1 MKRENLCA
9 KIPKYSNLLWI
20 YIRRITYIRVLR
32 WEEFILK
39 AYSKE
44 NIRNVA
50 IAGHGARGKTTLA
63 EAMLYL
69 AGASDR
75 LGKVADGNTVLDFD
89 AEEKKRKVS
98 VSSALANLEWRD
110 RKINIIDTPGLFDF
124 EGGRAEGLRAAES
137 VIVVLS
143 CGHNVDVGA
152 EKTLRAA
159 GRKGLSKF
167 IVVTKCDGEERDF
180 FKTLN
185 SLKDKYGTAICPV
198 VIPYVVGGK
207 VDCYVNFL
215 QNKAFKYD
223 NGKATQVD
231 MPSDAL
237 IDDIHAAFTE
247 AVATADDDL
256 MMKFFDGEEFTHD
269 EIVAGLSQGV
279 LDGTVIPVY
288 ACSGLTTDA
297 VDLVLNGIT
306 KLAPAPKDEGDIA
319 CDPNGSLA
327 AICFKTVADPFI
339 GKMSFF
345 KVVSGKITASTK
357 PYNARTEEEEK
368 MGKIVMVKGAKQ
380 EDATEI
386 TAGDIGVVT
395 KLAGF
400 KTGDVMCDAKAP
412 VELEGV
418 DFPAPCY
425 SMAVNVVK
433 KGEEDKVAS
442 GLNKLA
448 EEDGAM
454 HFYTNKETKEQIVSG
469 LGEQHLESIVSKLK
483 NKYGV
488 DVELTAPRV
497 AYRETIRKSV
507 DKQGR
512 HKKQSGGHGQFGDVW
527 IRFEPYMGEED
538 FVLTTD
544 EVVGGAVPKNFFPAV
559 EKGLLECVA
568 NGLIAGYPMVGIKAC
583 LHDGSYH
590 PVDSSEMAFKMAARI
605 AFKAAVPEAAPTILE
620 PVGTL
625 KAYVPDD
632 NLGDIISDVNKRRGR
647 VLGMG
652 PAEETMTQ
660 ELVAEVPM
668 AEMSD
673 FAITLRSV
681 TAGRGSF
688 TLEFARYE
696 DAPAHVAEKVIAEAK
711 LEDDED

>member
-1 MKRENLCA
+1 M
-9 KIPKYSNLLWI
+9 
-20 YIRRITYIRVLR
+20 
-32 WEEFILK
+32 K

-75 LGKVADGNTVLDFD
+75 LGRVADGNTVLDFD

-98 VSSALANLEWRD
+98 VSSALAYFEWRD
-110 RKINIIDTPGLFDF
+110 RKVNIIDTPGLFDF
-124 EGGRAEGLRAAES
+124 EGARAEGLRAADS

-159 GRKGLSKF
+159 GKKGLSKF
-167 IVVTKCDGEERDF
+167 IVVTKCDGEDRDF

-207 VDCYVNFL
+207 VECYVNFL

-223 NGKATQVD
+223 NGKATEVA
-231 MPSDAL
+231 MPADAL

-279 LDGTVIPVY
+279 LDGTVVPVY

-297 VDLVLNGIT
+297 VDLVMNGIT
-306 KLAPAPKDEGDIA
+306 KLAPAPKDEAGIA
-319 CDPNGSLA
+319 CDPNGPLA

-345 KVVSGKITASTK
+345 KVVSGKITAATK
-357 PYNARTEEEEK
+357 PFNARTEEEEK
-368 MGKIVMVKGAKQ
+368 MGKIVVVKGAKQ
-380 EDATEI
+380 DEATEI

-395 KLAGF
+395 KLGGF
-400 KTGDVMCDAKAP
+400 KTGDVMCDAKNP
-412 VELEGV
+412 VELAGV

-442 GLNKLA
+442 GLNKIA
-448 EEDGAM
+448 EEDGSM
-454 HFYTNKETKEQIVSG
+454 LFYTNKETKEQIVSG
-469 LGEQHLESIVSKLK
+469 QGEQHLESIVSKLK

-488 DVELTAPRV
+488 EVELTAPRV
-497 AYRETIRKSV
+497 AYRETIRKTV

-538 FVLTTD
+538 FVFTTD

-559 EKGLLECVA
+559 EKGLLECIA
-568 NGLIAGYPMVGIKAC
+568 GGLIAGYPMVGIKAC

-605 AFKAAVPEAAPTILE
+605 AFKAAVPEAVPTILE

-673 FAITLRSV
+673 FAIALRSV
-681 TAGRGSF
+681 TAGRGYF

>member
-1 MKRENLCA
+1 M
-9 KIPKYSNLLWI
+9 
-20 YIRRITYIRVLR
+20 
-32 WEEFILK
+32 K

-44 NIRNVA
+44 NIRNVV
-50 IAGHGARGKTTLA
+50 IAGHGGRGKTTLA
-63 EAMLYL
+63 EAMLYIS
-69 AGASDR
+69 GASDR
-75 LGKVADGNTVLDFD
+75 LGKVTDGNTVMDFD

-98 VSSALANLEWRD
+98 VSSAVANLEWNNK
-110 RKINIIDTPGLFDF
+110 KINIIDTPGLFDF
-124 EGGRAEGLRAAES
+124 EGGRSEGIRAAEAI
-137 VIVVLS
+137 VVVLS
-143 CGHNVDVGA
+143 ASHGVDVGA
-152 EKTLRAA
+152 EKALRAA
-159 GRKGLSKF
+159 GRRGLSKF
-167 IVVTKCDGEERDF
+167 IAVSKCDGEDRDF
-180 FKTLN
+180 YKTLN
-185 SLKDKYGTAICPV
+185 ALKEKYGTAICPV
-198 VIPYVVGGK
+198 VIPYMVGGK

-215 QNKAFKYD
+215 QNKAFTYE
-223 NGKATQVD
+223 NGKPTQVD
-231 MPSDAL
+231 MPVDAA

-247 AVATADDDL
+247 AVASADDEL

-279 LDGTVIPVY
+279 ADGTVVPVY

-297 VDLVLNGIT
+297 VDLLLNGIT
-306 KLAPAPKDEGDIA
+306 KLAPAPKGEGDVA
-319 CDPNGSLA
+319 CDENGALA

-345 KVVSGKITASTK
+345 KVISGKITPATK
-357 PYNARTEEEEK
+357 AYNPRTEEEEK
-368 MGKIVMVKGAKQ
+368 MGKLVMVKGAKQ
-380 EDATEI
+380 EDVTEI
-386 TAGDIGVVT
+386 TTGDIGVVT

-400 KTGDVMCDAKAP
+400 KTGDTMCDAKAP
-412 VELEGV
+412 VELDGV

-442 GLNKLA
+442 GLTKLA
-448 EEDGAM
+448 EEDGSM
-454 HFYTNKETKEQIVSG
+454 HFYTNKETKEQIISG

-483 NKYGV
+483 NKFGV

-497 AYRETIRKSV
+497 AYRETIRKVV

-527 IRFEPYMGEED
+527 IRFEPYMGEEE
-538 FVLTTD
+538 FVFTTD

-559 EKGLLECVA
+559 EKGLRECIA
-568 NGLIAGYPMVGIKAC
+568 GGLVAGYPMVGIKAC

-605 AFKAAVPEAAPTILE
+605 AFKAAIPDASPAILE

-632 NLGDIISDVNKRRGR
+632 NLGDIIGDVNKRRGR

-652 PAEETMTQ
+652 PAEETQTQ

-673 FAITLRSV
+673 FAIALRSI
-681 TAGRGSF
+681 TAGRGYF
-688 TLEFARYE
+688 TLDFARYE
-696 DAPAHVAEKVIAEAK
+696 DAPPHIKEKVIAEAK
-711 LEDDED
+711 LEDDDE

>member
-1 MKRENLCA
+1 M
-9 KIPKYSNLLWI
+9 
-20 YIRRITYIRVLR
+20 
-32 WEEFILK
+32 K
-39 AYSKE
+39 AYAKE
-44 NIRNVA
+44 NIRNVT

-63 EAMLYL
+63 EAMLYI

-75 LGKVADGNTVLDFD
+75 LGRVADGNTVLDFD

-98 VSSALANLEWRD
+98 ISSAMACIEWRG
-110 RKINIIDTPGLFDF
+110 RKVNIIDTPGLFDF
-124 EGGRAEGLRAAES
+124 EGARSEGIRAAET
-137 VIVVLS
+137 VVVVLS

-152 EKTLRAA
+152 EKTLRIA

-167 IVVTKCDGEERDF
+167 IAVSKCDGENRDF
-180 FKTLN
+180 YKTLN
-185 SLKDKYGTAICPV
+185 DLQEKYGTAICPV
-198 VIPYVVGGK
+198 VIPYMVDGV

-223 NGKATQVD
+223 GIKATEVAIPQ
-231 MPSDAL
+231 DAH
-237 IDDIHAAFTE
+237 IEEIYNAFIE
-247 AVATADDDL
+247 AVASADEEL

-269 EIVAGLSQGV
+269 EKVAGLSQGV
-279 LDGTVIPVY
+279 ADGTVIPVY
-288 ACSGLTTDA
+288 ACSGYTGEA
-297 VDLVLNGIT
+297 VDLLLNGIT
-306 KLAPAPKDEGDIA
+306 KLAPSPKAEGDIP
-319 CDPNGSLA
+319 CDENGPLA
-327 AICFKTVADPFI
+327 AICFKTVADPFV

-345 KVVSGKITASTK
+345 KVVSGKITPSTK
-357 PYNARTEEEEK
+357 AYNPRTEEEEK
-368 MGKIVMVKGAKQ
+368 MGKIVFVKGAKQ
-380 EDATEI
+380 EDASEI
-386 TAGDIGVVT
+386 IAGDIGVVT
-395 KLAGF
+395 KLGGF
-400 KTGDVMCDAKAP
+400 KTGDTMCDPKNP
-412 VELEGV
+412 VVLDGV

-442 GLNKLA
+442 GLNKLQ
-448 EEDGAM
+448 EEDGSM
-454 HFYTNKETKEQIVSG
+454 KFYTNKETKEQIVSG

-488 DVELTAPRV
+488 DVTLTAPRV
-497 AYRETIRKSV
+497 AYRETIRKTV

-538 FVLTTD
+538 FVFTSD

-559 EKGLLECVA
+559 EKGLRECVA
-568 NGLIAGYPMVGIKAC
+568 GGLIAGYPMVGIKAC

-620 PVGTL
+620 PIGTL
-625 KAYVPDD
+625 KAYIPDKD
-632 NLGDIISDVNKRRGR
+632 LGDIMGDVNKRRGR

-652 PAEETMTQ
+652 PAEETNMQ

-681 TAGRGSF
+681 TAGRGYFS
-688 TLEFARYE
+688 LEFARYE
-696 DAPAHVAEKVIAEAK
+696 DAPNNIAEKVIADAK
-711 LEDDED
+711 LADDDE

>member
-1 MKRENLCA
+1 M
-9 KIPKYSNLLWI
+9 
-20 YIRRITYIRVLR
+20 
-32 WEEFILK
+32 K
-39 AYSKE
+39 AYAKE
-44 NIRNVA
+44 NIRNVT

-63 EAMLYL
+63 EAMLYI

-75 LGKVADGNTVLDFD
+75 LGRVADGNTVLDFD

-98 VSSALANLEWRD
+98 ISSAMACIEWRG
-110 RKINIIDTPGLFDF
+110 RKVNIIDTPGLFDF
-124 EGGRAEGLRAAES
+124 EGARSEGIRAAETA
-137 VIVVLS
+137 VVVLS

-152 EKTLRAA
+152 EKTLRIA

-167 IVVTKCDGEERDF
+167 IAVSKCDGENRDF
-180 FKTLN
+180 YKTFNDLQE
-185 SLKDKYGTAICPV
+185 KYGTAICPV
-198 VIPYVVGGK
+198 VIPYMVDGV

-223 NGKATQVD
+223 GIKATEVAIPQ
-231 MPSDAL
+231 DAH
-237 IDDIHAAFTE
+237 IEEIYNAFIE
-247 AVATADDDL
+247 AVASADEEL

-269 EIVAGLSQGV
+269 EKVAGLSQGV
-279 LDGTVIPVY
+279 ADGTVIPVY
-288 ACSGLTTDA
+288 ACSGYTGEA
-297 VDLVLNGIT
+297 VDLLLNGIT
-306 KLAPAPKDEGDIA
+306 KLAPSPKAEGDIP
-319 CDPNGSLA
+319 CDENGPLA
-327 AICFKTVADPFI
+327 AICFKTVADPFV

-345 KVVSGKITASTK
+345 KVVSGKITPSTK
-357 PYNARTEEEEK
+357 AYNPRTEEEEK
-368 MGKIVMVKGAKQ
+368 MGKIVFVKGAKQ
-380 EDATEI
+380 EDASEI
-386 TAGDIGVVT
+386 IAGDIGVVT
-395 KLAGF
+395 KLGGF
-400 KTGDVMCDAKAP
+400 KTGDTMCDPKNP
-412 VELEGV
+412 VVLDGV

-442 GLNKLA
+442 GLNKLQ
-448 EEDGAM
+448 EEDGSM
-454 HFYTNKETKEQIVSG
+454 KFYTNKETKEQIVSG

-488 DVELTAPRV
+488 DVTLTAPRV
-497 AYRETIRKSV
+497 AYRETIRKTV

-538 FVLTTD
+538 FVFTSD

-559 EKGLLECVA
+559 EKGLRECVA
-568 NGLIAGYPMVGIKAC
+568 GGLIAGYPMVGIKAC

-620 PVGTL
+620 PIGTL
-625 KAYVPDD
+625 KAYIPDKD
-632 NLGDIISDVNKRRGR
+632 LGDIMGDVNKRRGR

-652 PAEETMTQ
+652 PAEETNMQ

-681 TAGRGSF
+681 TAGRGYFS
-688 TLEFARYE
+688 LEFARYE
-696 DAPAHVAEKVIAEAK
+696 DAPNNIAEKVIADAK
-711 LEDDED
+711 LSDDDE

>member
-1 MKRENLCA
+1 M
-9 KIPKYSNLLWI
+9 
-20 YIRRITYIRVLR
+20 
-32 WEEFILK
+32 K
-39 AYSKE
+39 AYAKE
-44 NIRNVA
+44 NIRNVT

-63 EAMLYL
+63 EAMLYI

-75 LGKVADGNTVLDFD
+75 LGRVADGNTVLDFD

-98 VSSALANLEWRD
+98 ISSAMACIEWRG
-110 RKINIIDTPGLFDF
+110 RKVNIIDTPGLFDF
-124 EGGRAEGLRAAES
+124 EGARSEGIRAAET
-137 VIVVLS
+137 VVVVLS

-152 EKTLRAA
+152 ERTLRIA

-167 IVVTKCDGEERDF
+167 IAVSKCDGENRDF
-180 FKTLN
+180 YKTLN
-185 SLKDKYGTAICPV
+185 DLQEKYGTAICPV
-198 VIPYVVGGK
+198 VIPYMVDGV

-223 NGKATQVD
+223 GIKATEVAIPQ
-231 MPSDAL
+231 DAH
-237 IDDIHAAFTE
+237 IEEIYNAFIE
-247 AVATADDDL
+247 AVASADEEL

-269 EIVAGLSQGV
+269 EKVAGLSQGV
-279 LDGTVIPVY
+279 ADGTVIPVY
-288 ACSGLTTDA
+288 ACSGYTGEA
-297 VDLVLNGIT
+297 VDLLLNGIT
-306 KLAPAPKDEGDIA
+306 KLAPSPKAEGDIP
-319 CDPNGSLA
+319 CDENGPLA
-327 AICFKTVADPFI
+327 AICFKTVADPFV

-345 KVVSGKITASTK
+345 KVVSGKITPSAK
-357 PYNARTEEEEK
+357 AYNPRTEEEEK
-368 MGKIVMVKGAKQ
+368 MGKIVFVKGAKQ
-380 EDATEI
+380 EDASEI
-386 TAGDIGVVT
+386 IAGDIGVVT
-395 KLAGF
+395 KLGGF
-400 KTGDVMCDAKAP
+400 KTGDTMCDPKNP
-412 VELEGV
+412 VVLDGV

-442 GLNKLA
+442 GLNKLQ
-448 EEDGAM
+448 EEDGSM
-454 HFYTNKETKEQIVSG
+454 KFYTNKETKEQIVSG

-488 DVELTAPRV
+488 DVTLTAPRV
-497 AYRETIRKSV
+497 AYRETIRKTV

-538 FVLTTD
+538 FVFTSD

-559 EKGLLECVA
+559 EKGLRECVA
-568 NGLIAGYPMVGIKAC
+568 GGLIAGYPMVGIKAC

-620 PVGTL
+620 PIGTL
-625 KAYVPDD
+625 KAYIPDKD
-632 NLGDIISDVNKRRGR
+632 LGDIMGDVNKRRGR

-652 PAEETMTQ
+652 PAEETNMQ

-681 TAGRGSF
+681 TAGRGYFS
-688 TLEFARYE
+688 LEFARYE
-696 DAPAHVAEKVIAEAK
+696 DAPNNIAEKVIADAK
-711 LEDDED
+711 LADDDE

>member
-1 MKRENLCA
+1 MSC
-9 KIPKYSNLLWI
+9 
-20 YIRRITYIRVLR
+20 YIIIRNAVNSIVQGGI
-32 WEEFILK
+32 FLK
-39 AYSKE
+39 AYTTE
-44 NIRNVA
+44 NIRNVV
-50 IAGHGARGKTTLA
+50 IAGHGGRGKTTLA
-63 EAMLYL
+63 EAMLYIS
-69 AGASDR
+69 GASDR
-75 LGKVADGNTVLDFD
+75 LGKVADGNTVMDFD

-98 VSSALANLEWRD
+98 VSSAVANLEWNNK
-110 RKINIIDTPGLFDF
+110 KINIVDTPGLFDF
-124 EGGRAEGLRAAES
+124 EGGRSEGIRAAEAI
-137 VIVVLS
+137 VVVLS
-143 CGHNVDVGA
+143 ASHGVDVGA
-152 EKTLRAA
+152 EKALRAA
-159 GRKGLSKF
+159 GRRGLSKF
-167 IVVTKCDGEERDF
+167 IAVSKCDGEDRDF
-180 FKTLN
+180 YKTLN
-185 SLKDKYGTAICPV
+185 ALKEKYSTAICPV
-198 VIPYVVGGK
+198 VIPYMVGGK

-215 QNKAFKYD
+215 QNKAFTYD
-223 NGKATQVD
+223 NGKPTQVD
-231 MPSDAL
+231 MPSDPV

-247 AVATADDDL
+247 AVASADDEL
-256 MMKFFDGEEFTHD
+256 MMKFFEGEEFTHD

-279 LDGTVIPVY
+279 ADGTVVPVY

-297 VDLVLNGIT
+297 VDLLMNGIT
-306 KLAPAPKDEGDIA
+306 KLAPAPKGEADLA
-319 CDPNGSLA
+319 CDPNGPLA

-345 KVVSGKITASTK
+345 KVISGKITPATK
-357 PYNARTEEEEK
+357 AYNARTEEEEK
-368 MGKIVMVKGAKQ
+368 MGKLVMVKGAKQ
-380 EDATEI
+380 EDVTEI

-395 KLAGF
+395 KLSGF
-400 KTGDVMCDAKAP
+400 KTGDVMCDAKNP
-412 VELEGV
+412 VALDGV

-442 GLNKLA
+442 GLTKLA

-454 HFYTNKETKEQIVSG
+454 LFYTNKETKEQIISG

-483 NKYGV
+483 NKFGV
-488 DVELTAPRV
+488 EVELTAPRV
-497 AYRETIRKSV
+497 AYRETIRKVV

-538 FVLTTD
+538 FVFTSD

-559 EKGLLECVA
+559 EKGLRDCIA
-568 NGLIAGYPMVGIKAC
+568 GGLIAGYPMVGIKAC

-605 AFKAAVPEAAPTILE
+605 AFKAAIPEASPAILE

-632 NLGDIISDVNKRRGR
+632 NLGDIIGDVNKRRGR

-652 PAEETMTQ
+652 PAEETQTQ

-673 FAITLRSV
+673 FAIALRSV
-681 TAGRGSF
+681 TAGRGYF
-688 TLEFARYE
+688 TLDFARYE
-696 DAPAHVAEKVIAEAK
+696 DAPPHIKEKVIAEAK
-711 LEDDED
+711 LEDDDE

>member
-1 MKRENLCA
+1 MKSYA
-9 KIPKYSNLLWI
+9 
-20 YIRRITYIRVLR
+20 
-32 WEEFILK
+32 
-39 AYSKE
+39 KE
-44 NIRNVA
+44 NIRNVT

-63 EAMLYL
+63 EAMLYI

-75 LGKVADGNTVLDFD
+75 LGRVADGNTVLDFD
-89 AEEKKRKVS
+89 AEEKKRNVS
-98 VSSALANLEWRD
+98 ISSAMACIEWRD
-110 RKINIIDTPGLFDF
+110 RKVNIIDTPGLFDF
-124 EGGRAEGLRAAES
+124 EGARSEGIRAAETA
-137 VIVVLS
+137 VIVLS

-152 EKTLRAA
+152 EKTLRIA

-167 IVVTKCDGEERDF
+167 IAVSKCDGENRDF
-180 FKTLN
+180 YKTLGD
-185 SLKDKYGTAICPV
+185 LQDKYGTAICPV
-198 VIPYVVGGK
+198 VVPYMVDGV

-223 NGKATQVD
+223 GIKATEVAIPQ
-231 MPSDAL
+231 DAH
-237 IDDIHAAFTE
+237 IEEIYNAFVE
-247 AVATADDDL
+247 AVASADEDL

-269 EIVAGLSQGV
+269 EKVAGLSQGV
-279 LDGTVIPVY
+279 ADGTVIPVY
-288 ACSGLTTDA
+288 ACSGFTGEA
-297 VDLVLNGIT
+297 VDLLLNGIT
-306 KLAPAPKDEGDIA
+306 KLAPAPKGEGDIA
-319 CDPNGSLA
+319 CDANGPLA
-327 AICFKTVADPFI
+327 AICFKTVADPFV

-345 KVVSGKITASTK
+345 KVVSGKITPATK
-357 PYNARTEEEEK
+357 AYNARTEEEEK
-368 MGKIVMVKGAKQ
+368 MGKIVFVKGAKQ
-380 EDATEI
+380 EDAAEI
-386 TAGDIGVVT
+386 VAGDIGVVT
-395 KLAGF
+395 KLSGF
-400 KTGDVMCDAKAP
+400 KTGDTMCDAKNP
-412 VELEGV
+412 VELAPV

-442 GLNKLA
+442 GLNKLQ
-448 EEDGAM
+448 EEDGSM
-454 HFYTNKETKEQIVSG
+454 KFYTNKETKEQIVSG

-488 DVELTAPRV
+488 EVTLTAPRV
-497 AYRETIRKSV
+497 AYRETIRKTV

-527 IRFEPYMGEED
+527 IRFEPYMGEEE
-538 FVLTTD
+538 FVFNSD

-559 EKGLLECVA
+559 EKGLRECVA
-568 NGLIAGYPMVGIKAC
+568 SGLIAGYPMVGIKAC

-620 PVGTL
+620 PIGTL
-625 KAYVPDD
+625 KAYIPDKD
-632 NLGDIISDVNKRRGR
+632 LGDIMGDVNKRRGR

-652 PAEETMTQ
+652 PAEETGTQ
-660 ELVAEVPM
+660 ELIAEVPM

-696 DAPAHVAEKVIAEAK
+696 DAPNNIAEKVIAEAK
-711 LEDDED
+711 LADDDE

>member
-1 MKRENLCA
+1 M
-9 KIPKYSNLLWI
+9 
-20 YIRRITYIRVLR
+20 
-32 WEEFILK
+32 K

-69 AGASDR
+69 SGASDR
-75 LGKVADGNTVLDFD
+75 LGRVADGNTVLDFD

-98 VSSALANLEWRD
+98 VSSALAYFEWRD

-124 EGGRAEGLRAAES
+124 EGARAEGLRDADS

-159 GRKGLSKF
+159 GKKGLSKF
-167 IVVTKCDGEERDF
+167 IVVTKCDGEDRDF

-207 VDCYVNFL
+207 VECYVNFL
-215 QNKAFKYD
+215 QNKAYKYD
-223 NGKATQVD
+223 NGKATEVA

-247 AVATADDDL
+247 AVATADDEL

-279 LDGTVIPVY
+279 LDGTVVPVY
-288 ACSGLTTDA
+288 ACSGLTADA
-297 VDLVLNGIT
+297 VDLVMNGIT
-306 KLAPAPKDEGDIA
+306 KLAPAPKDEAGIA
-319 CDPNGSLA
+319 CDPNGPLA

-357 PYNARTEEEEK
+357 PFNARTEEEEK
-368 MGKIVMVKGAKQ
+368 MGKIVLVKGAKQ
-380 EDATEI
+380 EDAAEI

-400 KTGDVMCDAKAP
+400 KTGDVMCDAKNP

-448 EEDGAM
+448 EEDGSM
-454 HFYTNKETKEQIVSG
+454 LFYTNKETKEQIVSG
-469 LGEQHLESIVSKLK
+469 QGEQHLESIVSKLK

-488 DVELTAPRV
+488 EVELTAPRV
-497 AYRETIRKSV
+497 AYRETIRKTV

-538 FVLTTD
+538 FVFTTD

-559 EKGLLECVA
+559 EKGLLECIA
-568 NGLIAGYPMVGIKAC
+568 GGLIAGYPMVGIKAC

-673 FAITLRSV
+673 FAIALRSV
-681 TAGRGSF
+681 TAGRGYF

-696 DAPAHVAEKVIAEAK
+696 DAPAHVAEKVISEAK

>member
-1 MKRENLCA
+1 M
-9 KIPKYSNLLWI
+9 
-20 YIRRITYIRVLR
+20 ITY
-32 WEEFILK
+32 
-39 AYSKE
+39 AKE
-44 NIRNVA
+44 NIRNVT

-63 EAMLYL
+63 EAMLYI

-75 LGKVADGNTVLDFD
+75 LGRVADGNTVLDFD

-98 VSSALANLEWRD
+98 ISSAMACIEWRN
-110 RKINIIDTPGLFDF
+110 RKVNIIDTPGLFDF
-124 EGGRAEGLRAAES
+124 EGARSEGIRAAETA
-137 VIVVLS
+137 IIVLS

-152 EKTLRAA
+152 EKTLRIA

-167 IVVTKCDGEERDF
+167 IAVSKCDGENRDF
-180 FKTLN
+180 YKTLGD
-185 SLKDKYGTAICPV
+185 LQDKYGTAICPV
-198 VIPYVVGGK
+198 VVPYMVNGV

-223 NGKATQVD
+223 GIKATEVAIPQ
-231 MPSDAL
+231 DAH
-237 IDDIHAAFTE
+237 IEEIYNAFVE
-247 AVATADDDL
+247 AVASADEEL

-269 EIVAGLSQGV
+269 EKVAGLSQGV
-279 LDGTVIPVY
+279 ADGTVIPVY
-288 ACSGLTTDA
+288 ACSGFTGEA
-297 VDLVLNGIT
+297 VDLLLNGIT
-306 KLAPAPKDEGDIA
+306 KLAPSPKSECDIA
-319 CDPNGSLA
+319 CDANGPLA
-327 AICFKTVADPFI
+327 AICFKTVADPFV

-345 KVVSGKITASTK
+345 KVVSGKITSATK
-357 PYNARTEEEEK
+357 AYNARTEEEEK
-368 MGKIVMVKGAKQ
+368 MGKIIFVKGAKQ

-386 TAGDIGVVT
+386 VAGDIGVVT
-395 KLAGF
+395 KLSGF
-400 KTGDVMCDAKAP
+400 KTGDTLCDAKNP
-412 VELEGV
+412 LELAGV

-442 GLNKLA
+442 GLHKLA
-448 EEDGAM
+448 EEDGSM
-454 HFYTNKETKEQIVSG
+454 DFYTNKETKEQIVSG

-488 DVELTAPRV
+488 EVTLTAPRV
-497 AYRETIRKSV
+497 AYRETIRKTV

-527 IRFEPYMGEED
+527 IRFEPYMGEEE
-538 FVLTTD
+538 FVFNSD

-559 EKGLLECVA
+559 EKGLRECVA
-568 NGLIAGYPMVGIKAC
+568 SGLIAGYPMVGIKAC

-620 PVGTL
+620 PIGTL
-625 KAYVPDD
+625 KAYIPDKD
-632 NLGDIISDVNKRRGR
+632 LGDIMGDVNKRRGR

-652 PAEETMTQ
+652 PAEETNMQ
-660 ELVAEVPM
+660 ELIAEVPM

-681 TAGRGSF
+681 TAGRGYF

-696 DAPAHVAEKVIAEAK
+696 DAPNNIAEKVIAEAK
-711 LEDDED
+711 LSDDDE

>member
-1 MKRENLCA
+1 M
-9 KIPKYSNLLWI
+9 
-20 YIRRITYIRVLR
+20 
-32 WEEFILK
+32 K
-39 AYSKE
+39 AYAKE
-44 NIRNVA
+44 NIRNVT

-63 EAMLYL
+63 EAMLYI

-75 LGKVADGNTVLDFD
+75 LGRVADGNTVLDFD

-98 VSSALANLEWRD
+98 ISSAMACIEWRG
-110 RKINIIDTPGLFDF
+110 RKVNIIDTPGLFDF
-124 EGGRAEGLRAAES
+124 EGARSEGIRAAETA
-137 VIVVLS
+137 VVVLS

-152 EKTLRAA
+152 EKTLRIA

-167 IVVTKCDGEERDF
+167 IAVSKCDGENRDF
-180 FKTLN
+180 YKTLN
-185 SLKDKYGTAICPV
+185 DLQEKYGTAICPV
-198 VIPYVVGGK
+198 VIPYMVDGV

-223 NGKATQVD
+223 GIKATEVAIPQ
-231 MPSDAL
+231 DAH
-237 IDDIHAAFTE
+237 IEEIYNAFIE
-247 AVATADDDL
+247 AVASADEEL

-269 EIVAGLSQGV
+269 EKVAGLSQGV
-279 LDGTVIPVY
+279 ADGTVIPVY
-288 ACSGLTTDA
+288 ACSGYTGEA
-297 VDLVLNGIT
+297 VDLLLNGIT
-306 KLAPAPKDEGDIA
+306 KLAPSPKAEGDIL
-319 CDPNGSLA
+319 CDENGPLA
-327 AICFKTVADPFI
+327 AICFKTVADPFV

-345 KVVSGKITASTK
+345 KVVSGKITPSTK
-357 PYNARTEEEEK
+357 AYNPRTEEEEK
-368 MGKIVMVKGAKQ
+368 MGKIVFVKGAKQ
-380 EDATEI
+380 EDASEI
-386 TAGDIGVVT
+386 IAGDIGVVT
-395 KLAGF
+395 KLGGF
-400 KTGDVMCDAKAP
+400 KTGDTMCDPKNP
-412 VELEGV
+412 VVLDGV

-442 GLNKLA
+442 GLNKLQ
-448 EEDGAM
+448 EEDGSM
-454 HFYTNKETKEQIVSG
+454 KFYTNKETKEQIVSG

-488 DVELTAPRV
+488 DVTLTAPRV
-497 AYRETIRKSV
+497 AYRETIRKTV

-538 FVLTTD
+538 FVFTSD

-559 EKGLLECVA
+559 EKGLRECVA
-568 NGLIAGYPMVGIKAC
+568 GGLIAGYPMVGIKAC

-620 PVGTL
+620 PIGTL
-625 KAYVPDD
+625 KAYIPDKD
-632 NLGDIISDVNKRRGR
+632 LGDIMGDVNKRRGR

-652 PAEETMTQ
+652 PAEETNMQ

-681 TAGRGSF
+681 TAGRGYFS
-688 TLEFARYE
+688 LEFARYE
-696 DAPAHVAEKVIAEAK
+696 DAPNNIAEKVIADAK
-711 LEDDED
+711 LADDDE

>member
-1 MKRENLCA
+1 MKPYA
-9 KIPKYSNLLWI
+9 
-20 YIRRITYIRVLR
+20 
-32 WEEFILK
+32 
-39 AYSKE
+39 KE
-44 NIRNVA
+44 NIRNVV

-63 EAMLYL
+63 EAMLFI

-75 LGKVADGNTVLDFD
+75 LGRVADGNTILDFD

-98 VSSALANLEWRD
+98 ISSAMACIEWRD
-110 RKINIIDTPGLFDF
+110 RKVNIIDTPGLFDF
-124 EGGRAEGLRAAES
+124 EGARSEGIRAAETA
-137 VIVVLS
+137 VIVLS

-152 EKTLRAA
+152 EKTLRIA

-167 IVVTKCDGEERDF
+167 IAVSKCDGENRDF
-180 FKTLN
+180 YKTLN
-185 SLKDKYGTAICPV
+185 DLKEKYGTAICPV
-198 VIPYVVGGK
+198 VVPYMVDGV

-223 NGKATQVD
+223 GTKATEVAIPQD
-231 MPSDAL
+231 DH
-237 IDDIHAAFTE
+237 IDEIYNAFVE
-247 AVATADDDL
+247 AVASADEDL

-269 EIVAGLSQGV
+269 EKVAGLSQGV
-279 LDGTVIPVY
+279 ADGTVIPVY
-288 ACSGLTTDA
+288 ACSGFTGEA
-297 VDLVLNGIT
+297 VDLLLNGIT
-306 KLAPAPKDEGDIA
+306 KLAPTPKGEGDIP
-319 CDPNGSLA
+319 CDANGPLA
-327 AICFKTVADPFI
+327 AICFKTVADPFV

-345 KVVSGKITASTK
+345 KVVSGKITSATK
-357 PYNARTEEEEK
+357 AYNARTEEEEK
-368 MGKIVMVKGAKQ
+368 MGKIVFVKGAKQ
-380 EDATEI
+380 EDAVEI
-386 TAGDIGVVT
+386 VAGDIGVVT
-395 KLAGF
+395 KLSGF
-400 KTGDVMCDAKAP
+400 KTGDTMCDSKNP
-412 VELEGV
+412 VVLNGV

-442 GLNKLA
+442 GLHKLA
-448 EEDGAM
+448 EEDGSM
-454 HFYTNKETKEQIVSG
+454 NFYTNKETKEQVVSG

-488 DVELTAPRV
+488 EVTLTAPRV
-497 AYRETIRKSV
+497 AYRETIRKTV

-527 IRFEPYMGEED
+527 IRFEPYMGEEE
-538 FVLTTD
+538 FVFNSD

-559 EKGLLECVA
+559 EKGLRECVA
-568 NGLIAGYPMVGIKAC
+568 SGLIAGYPMVGIKAC

-620 PVGTL
+620 PIGTL
-625 KAYVPDD
+625 KAYIPDKD
-632 NLGDIISDVNKRRGR
+632 LGDIMGDVNKRRGR

-652 PAEETMTQ
+652 PAEETNMQ
-660 ELVAEVPM
+660 ELIAEVPM

-681 TAGRGSF
+681 TAGRAYF

-696 DAPAHVAEKVIAEAK
+696 DAPNNIAEKVIAEAK
-711 LEDDED
+711 LADDDE

>member
-1 MKRENLCA
+1 M
-9 KIPKYSNLLWI
+9 
-20 YIRRITYIRVLR
+20 
-32 WEEFILK
+32 K

-44 NIRNVA
+44 NIRNVV
-50 IAGHGARGKTTLA
+50 IAGHGGRGKTTLA
-63 EAMLYL
+63 EAMLYIS
-69 AGASDR
+69 GASDR
-75 LGKVADGNTVLDFD
+75 LGKVTDGNTVMDFD

-98 VSSALANLEWRD
+98 ISSAVANLEWNNK
-110 RKINIIDTPGLFDF
+110 KINIIDTPGLFDF
-124 EGGRAEGLRAAES
+124 EGGRSEGIRAAEAI
-137 VIVVLS
+137 VVVLS
-143 CGHNVDVGA
+143 ASHGVDVGA
-152 EKTLRAA
+152 EKALRAA
-159 GRKGLSKF
+159 GRRGLSKF
-167 IVVTKCDGEERDF
+167 VAVSKCDGEDRDF
-180 FKTLN
+180 YKTLN
-185 SLKDKYGTAICPV
+185 ALKEKYGTAICPV
-198 VIPYVVGGK
+198 VIPYMVGGK

-215 QNKAFKYD
+215 QNKAFTYE
-223 NGKATQVD
+223 NGKPTQVD
-231 MPSDAL
+231 MPVDAA

-247 AVATADDDL
+247 AVASADDEL

-279 LDGTVIPVY
+279 ADGTVVPVY

-297 VDLVLNGIT
+297 VDLLLNGIT
-306 KLAPAPKDEGDIA
+306 KLAPAPKGEGDVA
-319 CDPNGSLA
+319 CDENGALE

-345 KVVSGKITASTK
+345 KVISGKITPATK
-357 PYNARTEEEEK
+357 AYNPRTEEEEK
-368 MGKIVMVKGAKQ
+368 MGKLVMVKGAKQ
-380 EDATEI
+380 EDVTEI
-386 TAGDIGVVT
+386 GTGDIGVVT

-400 KTGDVMCDAKAP
+400 KTGDTMCDAKAP
-412 VELEGV
+412 AELDGV

-442 GLNKLA
+442 GLIKLA
-448 EEDGAM
+448 EEDGSM
-454 HFYTNKETKEQIVSG
+454 LFYTNKETKEQIISG

-483 NKYGV
+483 NKFGV
-488 DVELTAPRV
+488 EVELTAPRV
-497 AYRETIRKSV
+497 AYRETIRKVV

-527 IRFEPYMGEED
+527 IRFEPYMGEEE
-538 FVLTTD
+538 FVFTSD

-559 EKGLLECVA
+559 EKGLRECIA
-568 NGLIAGYPMVGIKAC
+568 GGLVAGYPMVGIKAC

-605 AFKAAVPEAAPTILE
+605 AFKAAIPDASPAILE

-632 NLGDIISDVNKRRGR
+632 NLGDIIGDVNKRRGR

-652 PAEETMTQ
+652 PAEETQTQ

-673 FAITLRSV
+673 FAIALRSI
-681 TAGRGSF
+681 TAGRGYF
-688 TLEFARYE
+688 TLDFARYE
-696 DAPAHVAEKVIAEAK
+696 DAPPHIKEKVIAEAK
-711 LEDDED
+711 LEDDDE

>member
-1 MKRENLCA
+1 M
-9 KIPKYSNLLWI
+9 
-20 YIRRITYIRVLR
+20 
-32 WEEFILK
+32 K
-39 AYSKE
+39 AYAKE
-44 NIRNVA
+44 NIRNVT

-63 EAMLYL
+63 EAMLYI

-75 LGKVADGNTVLDFD
+75 LGRVADGNTVLDFD

-98 VSSALANLEWRD
+98 ISSAMACIEWRG
-110 RKINIIDTPGLFDF
+110 RKVNIIDTPGLFDF
-124 EGGRAEGLRAAES
+124 EGARSEGIRAAETA
-137 VIVVLS
+137 VVVLS

-152 EKTLRAA
+152 EKTLRIA

-167 IVVTKCDGEERDF
+167 IAVSKCDGENRDF
-180 FKTLN
+180 YKTLN
-185 SLKDKYGTAICPV
+185 DLQEKYGTAICPV
-198 VIPYVVGGK
+198 VIPYMVDGV

-223 NGKATQVD
+223 GIKATEVAIPQ
-231 MPSDAL
+231 DAH
-237 IDDIHAAFTE
+237 IEEIYNAFIE
-247 AVATADDDL
+247 AVASADEEL

-269 EIVAGLSQGV
+269 EKVAGLSQGV
-279 LDGTVIPVY
+279 ADGTVIPVY
-288 ACSGLTTDA
+288 ACSGYTGEA
-297 VDLVLNGIT
+297 VDLLLNGIT
-306 KLAPAPKDEGDIA
+306 KLAPSPKAEGDIP
-319 CDPNGSLA
+319 CDENGPLA
-327 AICFKTVADPFI
+327 AICFKTVADPFV

-345 KVVSGKITASTK
+345 KVVSGKITPSAK
-357 PYNARTEEEEK
+357 AYNPRTEEEEK
-368 MGKIVMVKGAKQ
+368 MGKIVFVKGAKQ
-380 EDATEI
+380 EDASEI
-386 TAGDIGVVT
+386 IAGDIGVVT
-395 KLAGF
+395 KLGGF
-400 KTGDVMCDAKAP
+400 KTGDTMCDPKNP
-412 VELEGV
+412 VVLDGV

-442 GLNKLA
+442 GLNKLQ
-448 EEDGAM
+448 EEDGSM
-454 HFYTNKETKEQIVSG
+454 KFYTNKETKEQIVSG

-488 DVELTAPRV
+488 DVTLTAPRV
-497 AYRETIRKSV
+497 AYRETIRKTV

-538 FVLTTD
+538 FVFTSD

-559 EKGLLECVA
+559 EKGLRECVA
-568 NGLIAGYPMVGIKAC
+568 GGLIAGYPMVGIKAC

-620 PVGTL
+620 PIGTL
-625 KAYVPDD
+625 KAYIPDKD
-632 NLGDIISDVNKRRGR
+632 LGDIMGDVNKRRGR

-652 PAEETMTQ
+652 PAEETNMQ

-681 TAGRGSF
+681 TAGRGYFS
-688 TLEFARYE
+688 LEFARYE
-696 DAPAHVAEKVIAEAK
+696 DAPNNIAEKVIADAK
-711 LEDDED
+711 LADDDE

>member
-1 MKRENLCA
+1 M
-9 KIPKYSNLLWI
+9 
-20 YIRRITYIRVLR
+20 
-32 WEEFILK
+32 K
-39 AYSKE
+39 AYTTE
-44 NIRNVA
+44 NIRNVV
-50 IAGHGARGKTTLA
+50 IAGHGGRGKTTLA
-63 EAMLYL
+63 EAMLYIS
-69 AGASDR
+69 GASDR
-75 LGKVADGNTVLDFD
+75 LGKVADGNTVMDFD

-98 VSSALANLEWRD
+98 VSSAVANLEWNNK
-110 RKINIIDTPGLFDF
+110 KINIIDTPGLFDF
-124 EGGRAEGLRAAES
+124 EGGRSEGIRAAEAA
-137 VIVVLS
+137 VVVLS
-143 CGHNVDVGA
+143 ASHGVDVGA
-152 EKTLRAA
+152 EKALRSA
-159 GRKGLSKF
+159 GRRGLSKF
-167 IVVTKCDGEERDF
+167 IAVSKCDGEDRDF
-180 FKTLN
+180 YKTLN
-185 SLKDKYGTAICPV
+185 ALKEKYSTAICPV
-198 VIPYVVGGK
+198 VVPYMVGGK

-215 QNKAFKYD
+215 QNKAFTYD
-223 NGKATQVD
+223 NGKPTQVD
-231 MPSDAL
+231 MPSDPV

-247 AVATADDDL
+247 AVASADDEL
-256 MMKFFDGEEFTHD
+256 MMKFFEGEEFTHD

-279 LDGTVIPVY
+279 AEGTVVPVY

-297 VDLVLNGIT
+297 VDLLLNGIT
-306 KLAPAPKDEGDIA
+306 KLAPAPKGEADLT
-319 CDPNGSLA
+319 CDANGPLA

-345 KVVSGKITASTK
+345 KVISGKITPATK
-357 PYNARTEEEEK
+357 AYNARTEEEEK
-368 MGKIVMVKGAKQ
+368 MGKLVMVKGAKQ
-380 EDATEI
+380 EDVTEI

-395 KLAGF
+395 KLSGF
-400 KTGDVMCDAKAP
+400 KTGDIMCEAKNP
-412 VELEGV
+412 VALDGV

-442 GLNKLA
+442 GLTKLA

-454 HFYTNKETKEQIVSG
+454 LFYTNKETKEQVISG

-483 NKYGV
+483 NKFGV
-488 DVELTAPRV
+488 EVELTAPRV
-497 AYRETIRKSV
+497 AYRETIRKVV

-538 FVLTTD
+538 FVFTSD

-559 EKGLLECVA
+559 EKGLRDCIA
-568 NGLIAGYPMVGIKAC
+568 GGLIAGYPMVGIKAC

-605 AFKAAVPEAAPTILE
+605 AFKAAIPEASPAILE

-632 NLGDIISDVNKRRGR
+632 NLGDIIGDVNKRRGR

-652 PAEETMTQ
+652 PAEETQTQ

-673 FAITLRSV
+673 FAIALRSV
-681 TAGRGSF
+681 TAGRGYF
-688 TLEFARYE
+688 TLDFARYE
-696 DAPAHVAEKVIAEAK
+696 DAPPHIKEKVIAEAK
-711 LEDDED
+711 LEDDDE

>member
-1 MKRENLCA
+1 MSYLNIDSDKNRCLGG
-9 KIPKYSNLLWI
+9 I
-20 YIRRITYIRVLR
+20 
-32 WEEFILK
+32 ILK

-44 NIRNVA
+44 NIRNVV
-50 IAGHGARGKTTLA
+50 IAGHGGRGKTTLA
-63 EAMLYL
+63 EAMLYIS
-69 AGASDR
+69 GASDR
-75 LGKVADGNTVLDFD
+75 LGKVTDGNTVMDFD

-98 VSSALANLEWRD
+98 ISSAVANLEWNNK
-110 RKINIIDTPGLFDF
+110 KINIIDTPGLFDF
-124 EGGRAEGLRAAES
+124 EGGRSEGIRAAEAI
-137 VIVVLS
+137 VVVLS
-143 CGHNVDVGA
+143 ASHGVDVGA
-152 EKTLRAA
+152 EKALRAA
-159 GRKGLSKF
+159 GRRGLSKF
-167 IVVTKCDGEERDF
+167 VAVSKCDGEDRDF
-180 FKTLN
+180 YKTLN
-185 SLKDKYGTAICPV
+185 ALKEKYGTAICPV
-198 VIPYVVGGK
+198 VIPYMVGGK

-215 QNKAFKYD
+215 QNKAFTYE
-223 NGKATQVD
+223 NGKPTQVD
-231 MPSDAL
+231 MPVDAA

-247 AVATADDDL
+247 AVASADDEL

-279 LDGTVIPVY
+279 ADGTVVPVY

-297 VDLVLNGIT
+297 VDLLLNGIT
-306 KLAPAPKDEGDIA
+306 KLAPAPKGEGDVA
-319 CDPNGSLA
+319 CDENGALE

-345 KVVSGKITASTK
+345 KVISGKITPATK
-357 PYNARTEEEEK
+357 AYNPRTEEEEK
-368 MGKIVMVKGAKQ
+368 MGKLVMVKGAKQ
-380 EDATEI
+380 EDVTEI
-386 TAGDIGVVT
+386 GTGDIGVVT

-400 KTGDVMCDAKAP
+400 KTGDTMCDAKAP
-412 VELEGV
+412 AELDGV

-442 GLNKLA
+442 GLIKLA
-448 EEDGAM
+448 EEDGSM
-454 HFYTNKETKEQIVSG
+454 LFYTNKETKEQIISG

-483 NKYGV
+483 NKFGV
-488 DVELTAPRV
+488 EVELTAPRV
-497 AYRETIRKSV
+497 AYRETIRKVV

-527 IRFEPYMGEED
+527 IRFEPYMGEEE
-538 FVLTTD
+538 FVFTSD

-559 EKGLLECVA
+559 EKGLRECIA
-568 NGLIAGYPMVGIKAC
+568 GGLVAGYPMVGIKAC

-605 AFKAAVPEAAPTILE
+605 AFKAAIPDASPAILE

-632 NLGDIISDVNKRRGR
+632 NLGDIIGDVNKRRGR

-652 PAEETMTQ
+652 PAEETQTQ

-673 FAITLRSV
+673 FAIALRSI
-681 TAGRGSF
+681 TAGRGYF
-688 TLEFARYE
+688 TLDFARYE
-696 DAPAHVAEKVIAEAK
+696 DAPPHIKEKVIAEAK
-711 LEDDED
+711 LEDDDE